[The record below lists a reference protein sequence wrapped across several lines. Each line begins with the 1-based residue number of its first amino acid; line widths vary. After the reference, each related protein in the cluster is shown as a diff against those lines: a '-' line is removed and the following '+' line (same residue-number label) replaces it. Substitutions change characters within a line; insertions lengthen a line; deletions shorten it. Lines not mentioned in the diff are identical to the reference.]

1 MVSRQGQTVACL
13 VLLLAAMTPLRAQKR
28 LSAAVDIGLTDGQGR
43 GGDYDNRTLQG
54 VRFAA
59 SARFGVERVAIFAE
73 GAKESLGSLM
83 GERLTCR
90 VGPTGQC
97 VPTYPFM
104 HGWSTSI
111 GLLLRPRHFL
121 EGRIGVG
128 PAHYVVR
135 GQEGTGLNAFVGLT
149 DVAVYPV
156 SHVGLAYAI
165 QEIALARYHG
175 DRLSVRPFTVAL
187 RVR

>member
-1 MVSRQGQTVACL
+1 MLSRRGQTLAGL
-13 VLLLAAMTPLRAQKR
+13 ALLLAAIAPLRAQKR

-43 GGDYDNRTLQG
+43 DGDYDNRTLQG

-59 SARFGVERVAIFAE
+59 TARVGVERFAIFAE

-83 GERLTCR
+83 GEKLTCR

-97 VPTYPFM
+97 MPTYPFM

-111 GLLLRPRHFL
+111 GLLLRPRHFV

-128 PAHYVVR
+128 PAHYIVG
-135 GQEGTGLNAFVGLT
+135 GQEGTGLNALVGLA
-149 DVAVYPV
+149 DVAMYPV
-156 SHVGLAYAI
+156 SHVGLAYAV

-175 DRLSVRPFTVAL
+175 DRLSIRPFTVAL